1 MKVLDAVAVMR
12 AEAMQAGVDNVAN
25 RPFLLTP
32 EEPTERAVLLVHG
45 FTASPWEML
54 PVAEYLQTVGFASL
68 AVRLAGHGTCPED
81 LATRRWQE
89 WRNDVA
95 VGYRLLAENY
105 RQVFAV
111 GVSTGALLLL
121 HRSLTDRYVG
131 LTLISP
137 YLRLRHQLAPWA
149 DWLHRFIPYQRV
161 NHASTAAPYYYPRR
175 PLAGVAQLNRL
186 VAQIKTEL
194 PKMKTPTLILGG
206 GGDRTIDVGS
216 TRTLFNRLGA
226 PDKTCYQFGQE
237 ATHVLCAP
245 ESPVQGETLRRI
257 AEFFNRQEAD
267 K

>member
-1 MKVLDAVAVMR
+1 MKVFNAVEVMC
-12 AEAMQAGVDNVAN
+12 AAAMQAGVDNVAN

-45 FTASPWEML
+45 FTASPWEMR

-68 AVRLAGHGTCPED
+68 AVRLAGHGTYPED

-95 VGYRLLAENY
+95 AGYRLLAENY

-149 DWLHRFIPYQRV
+149 DWLHRFIPYQRA
-161 NHASTAAPYYYPRR
+161 NHASTAAPYYYARR

-206 GGDRTIDVGS
+206 AGDRTIDVGS

-226 PDKTCYQFGQE
+226 PDKTCHQFGPE
-237 ATHVLCAP
+237 AAHVLCAP